1 MGALG
6 IVKHI
11 VPLSVALLVPALLVS
26 GWLSEAEAR
35 LAVEE
40 PRQNKAVVASVA
52 EEGYC
57 TPELKRIVRRVAG
70 ACGLLGAQG
79 RGCRPADASKVV
91 SLSGEDFNA
100 LFLPLKERVRIIQY
114 DMGRSELDEGA
125 LRAVEEAWA
134 DRGGAS
140 FFFVVSRASP
150 EGSVDKNRELS
161 EARAKAVLEHL
172 QRRFA
177 DPDIERQVGLLWLG
191 EEFAQLDAGF
201 CDWKRSRAGEKCD
214 DKDINRSAFIAWI
227 DCAI

>member
-1 MGALG
+1 MSA
-6 IVKHI
+6 IVYLKHLI
-11 VPLSVALLVPALLVS
+11 PFAVALAVPSVMVS
-26 GWLSEAEAR
+26 GWLSDAEAR
-35 LAVEE
+35 LAIEE
-40 PRQNKAVVASVA
+40 PRQSKAITATVA

-57 TPELKRIVRRVAG
+57 TVDLKRIVRRIAG
-70 ACGLLGAQG
+70 ACGLLGEQG

-100 LFLPLKERVRIIQY
+100 LFLPLKDRVRIIQY
-114 DMGRSELDEGA
+114 DLGKSELDEAA

-161 EARAKAVLEHL
+161 EARAKAVLGHL
-172 QRRFA
+172 MARFN

-191 EEFAQLDAGF
+191 EEFAQLDDGF
-201 CDWKRSRAGEKCD
+201 CDWKRSRTGDKCD
-214 DKDINRSAFIAWI
+214 VKDINRSAFIAWI
-227 DCAI
+227 DCSI

>member
-1 MGALG
+1 MGAMIYVSHL
-6 IVKHI
+6 
-11 VPLSVALLVPALLVS
+11 VPLALALAVPAVMVS
-26 GWLSEAEAR
+26 GWLSDAEAR

-40 PRQNKAVVASVA
+40 PRQSKAITATVA

-57 TPELKRIVRRVAG
+57 TVDLKRIVRRIAG
-70 ACGLLGAQG
+70 ACGLLGEQG

-91 SLSGEDFNA
+91 SLQGEEFNA
-100 LFLPLKERVRIIQY
+100 LFLPLQDRVRIIQY
-114 DMGRSELDEGA
+114 DMGKSELDEGA

-150 EGSVDKNRELS
+150 EGSTDKNRELS
-161 EARAKAVLEHL
+161 EARAKAVLDHL
-172 QRRFA
+172 MKRFN

-191 EEFAQLDAGF
+191 EEFAQLEDTF
-201 CDWKRSRAGEKCD
+201 CDWKRSRTGEKCD
-214 DKDINRSAFIAWI
+214 AKEINRSAFIAWI